1 MWAVPTAPACGS
13 GGLRSWERSHAVG
26 ERGRRAFMLTTLIS
40 GAASSM
46 DRLIAR
52 FLKGRWLHVARH
64 NLGRAAC
71 CVSCTSSNIE
81 WPITANNLSLREG
94 T

>member
-1 MWAVPTAPACGS
+1 
-13 GGLRSWERSHAVG
+13 
-26 ERGRRAFMLTTLIS
+26 MLTTLIS

-46 DRLIAR
+46 DRLSAR
-52 FLKGRWLHVARH
+52 FLKGRWLQVARR
-64 NLGRAAC
+64 NLGRATC
-71 CVSCTSSNIE
+71 CVSRTSSNIE